1 MKTIK
6 LSLILLLLSCI
17 LGCGQLDFNNSVK
30 GDRFN
35 KTVAS
40 SSSNTALAEVATP
53 KIIKE
58 LERDLQQYVPQV
70 EIITPQAEQTFDRT
84 EVNLKLKVEDLPI
97 FRDDKL
103 QLGNH
108 LNLIIDNEPLRSIYN
123 LNEPIIVKGLTPGTH
138 TIRAF
143 AARPWGESFK
153 NEGAYAQTTF
163 NVLTE
168 TNDNRPDPAQPLLT
182 YNSPTGTYGAEP
194 LLLDFYL
201 TNAPLH
207 AIAKS
212 NLELKDWRVRATVN
226 GTSFILENWQ
236 PIYLTG
242 LEPGDNWV
250 QLELIDE
257 AGNNIENAF
266 NNTVRVFTYDPQQQ
280 DTLAQLVTERIPLTT
295 ARSIVQPN
303 YGIQPVETA
312 LTIEPENPVDDSVN
326 TSDTSEPTVTEI
338 PLPAIAEPTVSTF
351 NEPPQTPAA
360 LEIPDNKLQEPTV
373 SETVAEPSI
382 EPKVEPEIVLNQE
395 SQTPDLTAVAEETK
409 QEKPEETIVITA
421 ADSDREVT
429 TIVIPQPKSDE
440 ISESEIAITLPQTQP
455 DDNFS
460 KLEQSR
466 SPSRWWKKILVGLRQ
481 KIEALARQLP
491 DEA

>member
-6 LSLILLLLSCI
+6 LSLILLLLSCSI
-17 LGCGQLDFNNSVK
+17 GCTQLDFNNSVNS
-30 GDRFN
+30 DRFKN
-35 KTVAS
+35 TVALS
-40 SSSNTALAEVATP
+40 NSNTALAEVATP

-70 EIITPQAEQTFDRT
+70 EIITPQPEQTFAHT
-84 EVNLKLKVEDLPI
+84 EVNLKLKVEDLPV

-108 LNLIIDNEPLRSIYN
+108 LNLIVDNEPLRSIYS
-123 LNEPIIVKGLTPGTH
+123 LNEPIVVKGLAPGTH

-168 TNDNRPDPAQPLLT
+168 TNDNRPDPTQPLLT
-182 YNSPTGTYGAEP
+182 YNSPTGAYGAEP

-212 NLELKDWRVRATVN
+212 NPEFKDWRIRATVN
-226 GTSFILENWQ
+226 GTSFIIENWQ

-303 YGIQPVETA
+303 YGIEPVKTA
-312 LTIEPENPVDDSVN
+312 LTIEPENSVDDSVN
-326 TSDTSEPTVTEI
+326 TSDTIEPTVTER
-338 PLPAIAEPTVSTF
+338 PLPAIAEPTVSTL
-351 NEPPQTPAA
+351 NESYRTPPV
-360 LEIPDNKLQEPTV
+360 EIPDNKLQEPTV
-373 SETVAEPSI
+373 SETIAEPNI
-382 EPKVEPEIVLNQE
+382 ESKVEPEIVLNKD
-395 SQTPDLTAVAEETK
+395 SQAADLTAVAEETK

-429 TIVIPQPKSDE
+429 TIVIPQLKSDE
-440 ISESEIAITLPQTQP
+440 ITESEIAITRTQTQP
-455 DDNFS
+455 DNNFS
-460 KLEQSR
+460 ELEQNR